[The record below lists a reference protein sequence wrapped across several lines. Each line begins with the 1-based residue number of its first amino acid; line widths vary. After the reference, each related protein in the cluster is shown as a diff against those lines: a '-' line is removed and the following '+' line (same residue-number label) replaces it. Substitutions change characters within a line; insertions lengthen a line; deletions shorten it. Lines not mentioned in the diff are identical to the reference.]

1 VSKGGVEP
9 IVYQNLLNTL
19 RKVTSGLDQTDKQAR
34 EEMKIWA
41 LNKLEILELDYIKKY
56 DVEIV

>member
-1 VSKGGVEP
+1 MSKGGVEP